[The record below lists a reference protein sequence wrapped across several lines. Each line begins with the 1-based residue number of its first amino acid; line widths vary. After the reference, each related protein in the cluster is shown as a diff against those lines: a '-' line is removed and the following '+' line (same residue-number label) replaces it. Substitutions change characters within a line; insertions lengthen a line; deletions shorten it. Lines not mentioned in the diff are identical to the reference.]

1 MYVFAYKYTL
11 SLKLSLEWS
20 LNLCPLASGPPR
32 LKVVGIPLHHKNL
45 LVGSFV
51 ASHPVWVNLGKNP
64 KGWSMAD
71 FVHLHLHTEWSLL
84 DGAIRLKDLFV
95 QAQEFGYHA
104 LAITDHGTLFGLI
117 HFYEKAL
124 EAGIKP
130 ILGCEVY
137 VAPGSRFE
145 RKAKSAHEAGYHLI
159 LLCENEVGYR
169 NLLKLC
175 TLAHFEGFYWKP
187 RVDKELL
194 RQYHEGLIALSA
206 CLHGEVPAA
215 IIRGQMDKAKKL
227 AQEYASIFPGRFYLE
242 LQENELPEQKMVNE
256 ALVELAKDLGLP
268 LVATNDCHY
277 LRPEDARVHDVL
289 LCIQT
294 NKTVHDENRM
304 RFSTDKLYFASPEE
318 MITRFSW
325 CPEAIENTIKIAE
338 RCNIKIEL
346 GKHHFPRYPIP
357 EGCTY
362 EEVFEEKARAG
373 FEKRLAELKEF
384 PGLAAS
390 EKEYRQRLEY
400 ELEIIKKK
408 GFASYFLVVSDFI
421 AWAKA
426 QGIPVGPGRGSAAG
440 SLVAFS
446 MGITNLDP
454 IRYGLLFERFLNVER
469 ESLPDIDV
477 DFCMRR
483 REEVI
488 RYVREKYGGQE
499 YVAQIATFGQMKARA
514 VVRDVGRALGMPYPE
529 VDRIAK
535 LIPETAG
542 ITLDQALAQEPHLR
556 ELVEKDPR
564 VAELIAIARVLE
576 GLPRHSSTHAA
587 GVVISDAPLTNYCP
601 LMKGE
606 ADEIVTQFDMK
617 AVERVGLIKFD
628 FLGLRTLTIID
639 HTVQLVKEHYGEEI
653 DLERLPLDDPKTY
666 ELLRRGDTDGVF
678 QLESSGMKD
687 LLIRMQPS
695 NFNDLI
701 AILALY
707 RPGPLESGMVDQYI
721 KAKHGEVEVTYLV
734 PELEP
739 ILKETYGVIV
749 YQEQV
754 MKIAQVLAG
763 YSLGEADIL
772 RRAMGKK
779 KPEVMAA
786 QKERFVRGAVERG
799 IPEDKAIQIFDLMEK
814 FAGYGFNKSHSAA
827 YALVAFQ
834 TAYLKAHYPLCF
846 MTALL
851 SYEMEKAE
859 QVVKYVHVCRQM
871 GIDILPP
878 DVNESEVAFT
888 ISGEKIRFGLAAV
901 KNVGEGAIEEI
912 LKARREGGPF
922 KSLEDFCLR
931 VDLKKVNRRVLE
943 ALIKSGAMDS
953 LGATRAALM
962 EVLDK
967 MLDWVQ
973 ARRKAREMG
982 QVSIFD
988 LAVQDT
994 APRSPIKVPDLPE
1007 WPPSR
1012 KLAYEKEALGFYISG
1027 HPLEPYR
1034 EWLTQLT
1041 PYTIASL
1048 EKVPER
1054 TKVAFGGAVSALK
1067 VVNTRKGGRM
1077 AFVHLED
1084 GEDTVEVIVFPDLF
1098 RRTRELLEA
1107 KELVFVVGTLEK
1119 EEGNCRVLAEQVVP
1133 IKEAPKIARGRV
1145 TLVLHGEEL
1154 RPEQLRVLKE
1164 ILSESRGNFP
1174 VSLLLKFTEGEVA
1187 IDLSNYQVEP
1197 RPELSKTLQ
1206 ELFGYNS
1213 FKVNLEI

>member
-1 MYVFAYKYTL
+1 
-11 SLKLSLEWS
+11 
-20 LNLCPLASGPPR
+20 
-32 LKVVGIPLHHKNL
+32 
-45 LVGSFV
+45 
-51 ASHPVWVNLGKNP
+51 
-64 KGWSMAD
+64 MAE

-84 DGAIRLKDLFV
+84 DGAIRLKDLFPK
-95 QAQEFGYHA
+95 AQEFGYPA
-104 LAITDHGTLFGLI
+104 LAITDHGTLYGLI
-117 HFYEKAL
+117 HFYEKARA
-124 EAGIKP
+124 AGIKP

-137 VAPGSRFE
+137 VAPGSRFD
-145 RKAKSAHEAGYHLI
+145 RKAKSAHEAGYHLV
-159 LLCENEVGYR
+159 LLCENATGYR
-169 NLLKLC
+169 NLLRLV

-194 RQYHEGLIALSA
+194 RRYSDGLIALSA

-215 IIRGQMDKAKKL
+215 ILRGQMDRARAL
-227 AQEYASIFPGRFYLE
+227 AREYAEIFPGRFYLE
-242 LQENELPEQKMVNE
+242 LQENDLPEQKEVNQ
-256 ALVELAKDLGLP
+256 ALVELGKELNLP

-277 LRPEDARVHDVL
+277 LRPEDTRVHDVL

-318 MITRFSW
+318 MCARFSW
-325 CPEAIENTIKIAE
+325 CPEAVENTLRIAE
-338 RCNIKIEL
+338 RCHVEIEL
-346 GKHHFPRYPIP
+346 GRHHFPRYPIP

-373 FEKRLAELKEF
+373 FERRLAELKKF
-384 PGLAAS
+384 PGLAAP
-390 EKEYRQRLEY
+390 EEEYRQRLEY
-400 ELEIIKKK
+400 ELEIIKQK

-421 AWAKA
+421 SWAKG
-426 QGIPVGPGRGSAAG
+426 QNIPVGPGRGSAAG
-440 SLVAFS
+440 SLVAFA

-499 YVAQIATFGQMKARA
+499 FVAQIATFGQMKARA
-514 VVRDVGRALGMPYPE
+514 VVRDVGRALGFAYPE

-535 LIPETAG
+535 LIPETAS
-542 ITLDQALAQEPHLR
+542 TLEQALAEEPRLR
-556 ELVEKDPR
+556 ELIEKEER
-564 VAELIAIARVLE
+564 IAELMVIAQALE

-587 GVVISDAPLTNYCP
+587 GVVIADAPITNYCP

-606 ADEIVTQFDMK
+606 EDEIVTQFDMK
-617 AVERVGLIKFD
+617 AVEKVGLIKFD

-639 HTVQLVKEHYGEEI
+639 HALRLVKEHYGKEI
-653 DLERLPLDDPKTY
+653 DLERLPLDDEKTY
-666 ELLRRGDTDGVF
+666 DLLRRGDTDGVF
-678 QLESSGMKD
+678 QLESAGMKD

-695 NFNDLI
+695 EFSDLI

-721 KAKHGEVEVTYLV
+721 RAKHGEVEVTYLL

-786 QKERFVRGAVERG
+786 QKERFVSGAVARG
-799 IPEDKAIQIFDLMEK
+799 IPKDKAEQIFDLMAK
-814 FAGYGFNKSHSAA
+814 FAGYGFNKSHSTA
-827 YALVAFQ
+827 YALVAYQ

-851 SYEMEKAE
+851 SYEMEKTD
-859 QVVKYVHVCRQM
+859 QVVKYVKVCRQM
-871 GIDILPP
+871 GIEVLPP
-878 DVNESEVAFT
+878 DVNESDIAFT

-912 LKARREGGPF
+912 LAAREEGGPF

-953 LGATRAALM
+953 LGASRAALM

-973 ARRKAREMG
+973 TRRKAREMG
-982 QVSIFD
+982 QASIFD
-988 LAVQDT
+988 LVVQDAT
-994 APRSPIKVPDLPE
+994 PQSPVKVPELPE
-1007 WPPSR
+1007 WPTAV
-1012 KLAYEKEALGFYISG
+1012 KLAHEREALGFYISG

-1034 EWLTQLT
+1034 EWLAQLT
-1041 PYTIASL
+1041 PYTLAKL
-1048 EKVPER
+1048 EKISDR
-1054 TKVAFGGAVSALK
+1054 TKVAFGAAVSSLK
-1067 VVNTRKGGRM
+1067 VINTRKGDRM
-1077 AFVHLED
+1077 AFVRVED
-1084 GEDTVEVIVFPDLF
+1084 GEDTMELVVFPELF
-1098 RRTRELLEA
+1098 RQVQELLEA
-1107 KELVFVVGTLEK
+1107 KGLVFVVGTFERDEK
-1119 EEGNCRVLAEQVVP
+1119 GPKVLAQQIVP
-1133 IKEAPKIARGRV
+1133 IEEAQKVARGRV
-1145 TLVLHGEEL
+1145 TLVLRGDEI
-1154 RPEQLRVLKE
+1154 RPEQLRVLKDM
-1164 ILSESRGNFP
+1164 LSESRGNFP
-1174 VSLLLKFTEGEVA
+1174 VSLRLTFAEGEVD
-1187 IDLSNYQVEP
+1187 IDLSRDFSIEP
-1197 RPELSKTLQ
+1197 RPELGRALRD
-1206 ELFGYNS
+1206 LFGYWPIQVS
-1213 FKVNLEI
+1213 LEL

>member
-1 MYVFAYKYTL
+1 
-11 SLKLSLEWS
+11 
-20 LNLCPLASGPPR
+20 
-32 LKVVGIPLHHKNL
+32 
-45 LVGSFV
+45 
-51 ASHPVWVNLGKNP
+51 
-64 KGWSMAD
+64 MAD

-84 DGAIRLKDLFV
+84 DGAIRLKDLFPR
-95 QAQEFGYHA
+95 AQEFGYPA
-104 LAITDHGTLFGLI
+104 LAITDHGTLYGLI
-117 HFYEKAL
+117 HFYEKARA
-124 EAGIKP
+124 AGIKP

-137 VAPGSRFE
+137 VAPGSRFD
-145 RKAKSAHEAGYHLI
+145 RKAKSAHEAGYHLV
-159 LLCENEVGYR
+159 LLCENATGYR
-169 NLLKLC
+169 NLLRLV

-194 RQYHEGLIALSA
+194 RRYNEGLIALSA
-206 CLHGEVPAA
+206 CLHGEVSAA
-215 IIRGQMDKAKKL
+215 VLRGQMDRARDL
-227 AQEYASIFPGRFYLE
+227 AREYAEIFPGRFYLE
-242 LQENELPEQKMVNE
+242 LQENDLPEQKEVNE
-256 ALVELAKDLGLP
+256 ALVDLAKELDLP

-277 LRPEDARVHDVL
+277 LRPEDTRVHDVL

-318 MITRFSW
+318 MCARFSW
-325 CPEAIENTIKIAE
+325 CPEAVENTLKIAA
-338 RCNIKIEL
+338 RCNLEIEL

-357 EGCTY
+357 EGRTY

-373 FEKRLAELKEF
+373 FERRLAELKEF
-384 PGLAAS
+384 PGLAAP
-390 EKEYRQRLEY
+390 EKEYRERLEY
-400 ELEIIKKK
+400 ELDIIKKK

-421 AWAKA
+421 SWAKG
-426 QGIPVGPGRGSAAG
+426 QDIPVGPGRGSAAG
-440 SLVAFS
+440 SLVAFA

-499 YVAQIATFGQMKARA
+499 FVAQIATFGQMKARA
-514 VVRDVGRALGMPYPE
+514 VVRDVGRALGFAYPE

-535 LIPETAG
+535 LIPESAS
-542 ITLDQALAQEPHLR
+542 TLEQALAEEPRLR
-556 ELVEKDPR
+556 ELIEKDER
-564 VAELIAIARVLE
+564 IAELMGIAQALE

-587 GVVISDAPLTNYCP
+587 GVVIADAPITNYCP

-606 ADEIVTQFDMK
+606 EDEIVTQFDMK
-617 AVERVGLIKFD
+617 AVEKVGLIKFD

-639 HTVQLVKEHYGEEI
+639 HALRLVKEHYGEEI
-653 DLERLPLDDPKTY
+653 DLERLPLDDEKTY
-666 ELLRRGDTDGVF
+666 DLLRRGDTDGVF

-695 NFNDLI
+695 EFSDLI

-721 KAKHGEVEVTYLV
+721 KAKHGEVEVTYLL

-786 QKERFVRGAVERG
+786 QKERFVSGAVARG
-799 IPEDKAIQIFDLMEK
+799 IPKDKAEQIFDLMAK
-814 FAGYGFNKSHSAA
+814 FAGYGFNKSHSTA
-827 YALVAFQ
+827 YALVAYQ

-851 SYEMEKAE
+851 SYEMEKTD
-859 QVVKYVHVCRQM
+859 QVVKYVKVCRQM
-871 GIDILPP
+871 GIEVLPP
-878 DVNESEVAFT
+878 DVNESDIAFT

-912 LKARREGGPF
+912 LAARREGGPF

-931 VDLKKVNRRVLE
+931 VDMKKVNRRVLE

-962 EVLDK
+962 QVLDK

-973 ARRKAREMG
+973 SRRRAREMG
-982 QVSIFD
+982 QASIFD
-988 LAVQDT
+988 LVVQDE
-994 APRSPIKVPDLPE
+994 APQSPVKVPDIPE
-1007 WPPSR
+1007 WPTAV
-1012 KLAYEKEALGFYISG
+1012 KLAHEREALGFYISG

-1034 EWLTQLT
+1034 EWLAQLT
-1041 PYTIASL
+1041 PYTLARL
-1048 EKVPER
+1048 EGLSDR
-1054 TKVAFGGAVSALK
+1054 TKVAFGASVSSLK
-1067 VVNTRKGGRM
+1067 VINTRKGDRM
-1077 AFVHLED
+1077 AFVCVED
-1084 GEDTVEVIVFPDLF
+1084 GEATMELVVFPDVF
-1098 RRTRELLEA
+1098 KKVRELLEA
-1107 KELVFVVGTLEK
+1107 KELIFVVGTFERDEK
-1119 EEGNCRVLAEQVVP
+1119 GPKVLAQQIVP
-1133 IKEAPKIARGRV
+1133 LEEAQKVARGKV
-1145 TLVLHGEEL
+1145 TLVLRGDEI
-1154 RPEQLRVLKE
+1154 RPEQLKALREVL
-1164 ILSESRGNFP
+1164 SGSRGNFP
-1174 VSLLLKFTEGEVA
+1174 VNLRLTFAEGEVD
-1187 IDLSNYQVEP
+1187 IDLSRDFSIEP
-1197 RPELSKTLQ
+1197 RPELGRALRD
-1206 ELFGYNS
+1206 LFGYWPIQVS
-1213 FKVNLEI
+1213 LDL